1 MRWSLFLLEACL
13 SFLVMSQAPTT
24 VKKKHLGTYR
34 GELPA
39 YTLTWGVEQ
48 VPVSACPIVVRLGAN
63 DFSIQLGEQRYKGTW
78 RISFQT
84 SDYYQLEGFIPG
96 RVVSEQF
103 QLYKQRR
110 ILIREGIF
118 TQPNAVLELEEK

>member
-13 SFLVMSQAPTT
+13 SFLVMSQAPKT

-48 VPVSACPIVVRLGAN
+48 VPVSACPMILTLQTN
-63 DFSIQLGEQRYKGTW
+63 DFYIQLGEQRYRGTW
-78 RISFQT
+78 RIIFQT
-84 SDYYQLEGFIPG
+84 NDYYQLEGSIPG
-96 RVVSEQF
+96 RIVSEQF
-103 QLYKQRR
+103 QLYKQSR